1 MIWLL
6 GAALGA
12 LILFLSLTY
21 ICYLMAFSVPNKHFD
36 PKKDL
41 PTGEQYAP
49 HNEDLK
55 NWIADAEAIAFEEV
69 YITAKDGTRLLGRYY
84 ETDPKAPVQV
94 LLHGY
99 RSYALRDFCG
109 GLVLALKC
117 GHNALLVDQ
126 RAHGKSGGRCLS
138 FGINERHDCLS
149 WIEYARTR
157 LGEQTKIILSGL
169 SMGASTVLMASSLP
183 LPENVVGII
192 ADCGYSSPEE
202 IIREVLSHS
211 HYPKKAAYALVRLG
225 GRIWGGFDIESC
237 TATDALTE
245 AKVPVLFIHGDD
257 DRFVPYEM
265 SVKNHAACQSEKYFL
280 SVAGAG
286 HGLSYTIAP
295 KEYKEAVIGFI
306 ERVTR

>member
-1 MIWLL
+1 MAVLYLFAGLIIISVCI
-6 GAALGA
+6 ARFCFRKVFYSPMNRKCDPYAL
-12 LILFLSLTY
+12 
-21 ICYLMAFSVPNKHFD
+21 PR
-36 PKKDL
+36 
-41 PTGEQYAP
+41 GEQYQRERERMLSLVREMDGIP
-49 HNEDLK
+49 YEP
-55 NWIADAEAIAFEEV
+55 V
-69 YITAKDGTRLLGRYY
+69 TITAFDGTKLFGRYY
-84 ETDPKAPVQV
+84 HVRDGAPLQ
-94 LLHGY
+94 LQFHGY
-99 RSYALRDFCG
+99 HGAALRDFCG